1 MMPGEGG
8 EEIENQGWSL
18 ILFLA
23 GNGARGKRRQGLA
36 AKRLKL
42 KKSSAGCMR
51 FSDSNSPFF
60 LFLILPFGGSLG
72 DL

>member
-1 MMPGEGG
+1 MPGEGG

-23 GNGARGKRRQGLA
+23 GNGARGQRHQGLVPNPTKA
-36 AKRLKL
+36 

-60 LFLILPFGGSLG
+60 SHSKNLVQEVKY
-72 DL
+72 